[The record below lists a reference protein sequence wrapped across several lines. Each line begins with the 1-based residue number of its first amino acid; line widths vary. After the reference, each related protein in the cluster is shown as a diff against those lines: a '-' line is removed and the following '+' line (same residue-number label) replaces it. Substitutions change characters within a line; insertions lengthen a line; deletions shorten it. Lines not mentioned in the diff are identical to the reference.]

1 MRPGTV
7 WTCSF
12 LFLCMDKIYADAKP
26 HGWCAECEIQGTEIM
41 GFEELASGKICEVIV
56 TNQIVT

>member
-1 MRPGTV
+1 
-7 WTCSF
+7 
-12 LFLCMDKIYADAKP
+12 MDKIYADAKP

-41 GFEELASGKICEVIV
+41 GFEELASGKIYEVIV